1 MTDDKRIS
9 TMARFR
15 AYLRE
20 KGLRC
25 TAERDIIATKVAR
38 MTGLF
43 DADAVVEAVEDDSQH
58 VSQATVY
65 STLNLLV
72 ESGLLR
78 RHRIG
83 RSAAQYEKAAAGTK
97 SNHFLTICTQC
108 GKIKEV
114 KDIGLIQFMNSLR
127 VGAFRVQYYQLYV
140 HGVCNACSR
149 RAKRLK
155 REREMERRRQE
166 RENLRE
172 SMNSNK
178 LKQK

>member
-1 MTDDKRIS
+1 MTDDKRTS

-25 TAERDIIATKVAR
+25 TAERDIIAVKVAR

-43 DADAVVEAVEDDSQH
+43 DADAVREAVESDGQH
-58 VSQATVY
+58 VSRATIY
-65 STLNLLV
+65 STLNLL
-72 ESGLLR
+72 EEFGLLR
-78 RHRIG
+78 SHRIG
-83 RSAAQYEKAAAGTK
+83 KGAAQYEKAVAGTK

-127 VGAFRVQYYQLYV
+127 VGAFKVQYYQLYV

-149 RAKRLK
+149 RAKRLE

-166 RENLRE
+166 REQLRV
-172 SMNSNK
+172 SINSDK
-178 LKQK
+178 SK